1 MLRNVER
8 SKHVHQWYAYRDY
21 ERPTTDIEPGL
32 VSFDSTSQGHLAM
45 VIYEWKDYQYL
56 GKVTSETEYLPV
68 SIALGEHPR
77 RAHVLC

>member
-1 MLRNVER
+1 MLRNVEW
-8 SKHVHQWYAYRDY
+8 SKHVHKWYAYRDY
-21 ERPTTDIEPGL
+21 DLPIDIKLGL

-68 SIALGEHPR
+68 SIALCEHPR